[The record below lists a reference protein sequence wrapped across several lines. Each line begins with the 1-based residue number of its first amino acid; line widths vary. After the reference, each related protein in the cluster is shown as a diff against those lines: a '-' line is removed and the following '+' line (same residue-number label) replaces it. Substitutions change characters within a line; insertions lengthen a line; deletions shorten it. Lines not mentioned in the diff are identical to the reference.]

1 MQQSFWMPHLRIC
14 LRQMRPDVP
23 LRSLVTTRYNF
34 WNSCHLLARFL
45 PAPVFHQALILPPQ
59 WQPRESKPVSF
70 FPFGFSVLFG
80 FTLSSK
86 QVQDQQ
92 NICRRFFR
100 AETNIDGKQQS
111 FGSPVLML
119 FSSKT
124 FHKTMRLHSAT
135 EAHSL
140 KLNPKNDLSEVHESL
155 SKHRM
160 SHHMVLSL
168 DTLSPLVLKHPW
180 VQIHIRDDMWSFGI
194 IHFQTKQMERDP
206 TLWNGML
213 GMKFGMKPAEG
224 NCVNESQALGRF
236 WSQWCSWWRLCAQLM
251 WMAVMNSQTKDPSH
265 QTRKS
270 KLRKN

>member
-135 EAHSL
+135 EVHSL
-140 KLNPKNDLSEVHESL
+140 KLNPKNDLCWPIRPLHSSPTRTSFTREIFGA
-155 SKHRM
+155 HRQRDIHRSTSRVDNM
-160 SHHMVLSL
+160 LQQEL
-168 DTLSPLVLKHPW
+168 TLSSVLIFVNNVDLCSLQDTDIQHALER
-180 VQIHIRDDMWSFGI
+180 VRIDRSIR
-194 IHFQTKQMERDP
+194 
-206 TLWNGML
+206 
-213 GMKFGMKPAEG
+213 
-224 NCVNESQALGRF
+224 
-236 WSQWCSWWRLCAQLM
+236 
-251 WMAVMNSQTKDPSH
+251 
-265 QTRKS
+265 
-270 KLRKN
+270 